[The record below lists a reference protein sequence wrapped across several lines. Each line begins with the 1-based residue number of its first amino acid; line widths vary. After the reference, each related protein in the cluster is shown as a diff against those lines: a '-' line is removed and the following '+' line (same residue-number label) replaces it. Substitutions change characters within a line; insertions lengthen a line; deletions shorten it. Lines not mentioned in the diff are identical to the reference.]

1 MGALFFTLLIPM
13 ALTETEALVLRTY
26 NLAEADKIVVCLTRN
41 SGLIR
46 GVARGSR
53 KIKSRF
59 GAALEPF
66 TLLHLTYYQ
75 KETQELVSLQQAEIL
90 KSHFG
95 LFRDPQVLPALAYM
109 GDLVVEFS
117 PPHQS
122 NDKLF
127 RMITA
132 CLEAL
137 VQTPQH
143 LQSILRYFEIWIL
156 RLEGFLPDLRSCAEC
171 QAALSSEK
179 TVQVNREL
187 ELLCRSCAQG
197 IDEVLSKGAYARLC
211 ATQKETPIIFA
222 EQTRNASPQIQTEIA
237 ELTNRMI
244 GRVLERRPRI
254 QPAFYSAPGHPATPG
269 K

>member
-1 MGALFFTLLIPM
+1 MG
-13 ALTETEALVLRTY
+13 LTETEALVLRTY

-41 SGLIR
+41 AGLIR

-53 KIKSRF
+53 RIKTRF

-75 KETQELVSLQQAEIL
+75 KENQELVSLRNADII
-90 KSHFG
+90 KSHFS
-95 LFRDPQVLPALAYM
+95 LFREPQVLPALAYM
-109 GDLVVEFS
+109 GDLLLEFS
-117 PPHQS
+117 PPHQT

-127 RMITA
+127 RMVTA
-132 CLEAL
+132 CLEAIA
-137 VQTPQH
+137 QTPQY

-171 QAALSSEK
+171 QRQLSSQE
-179 TVQVNREL
+179 TVQVSREL
-187 ELLCRSCAQG
+187 GLLCRTCAQG
-197 IDEVLSKGAYARLC
+197 KGEVLSKGVYARLC
-211 ATQKETPIIFA
+211 ASQKESPLLFA
-222 EQTRNASPQIQTEIA
+222 QQSGDASAQIQVEIA

-254 QPAFYSAPGHPATPG
+254 QPGYESSPV
-269 K
+269 

>member
-1 MGALFFTLLIPM
+1 MG
-13 ALTETEALVLRTY
+13 LTETEALVLRTY
-26 NLAEADKIVVCLTRN
+26 NLAEADKIVVCLTRT
-41 SGLIR
+41 SGLVR

-53 KIKSRF
+53 RIKNRF

-66 TLLHLTYYQ
+66 TLLQLPYYQ
-75 KETQELVSLQQAEIL
+75 KENQELVSISNADIL

-95 LFRDPQVLPALAYM
+95 LFRDPQILPALAYM

-117 PPHQS
+117 PPHQT

-127 RMITA
+127 RMVTA

-137 VQTPQH
+137 NQTPQH

-171 QAALSSEK
+171 GLNFSEK
-179 TVQVNREL
+179 ETVQVNHEL
-187 ELLCRSCAQG
+187 ALLCRTCAQG
-197 IDEVLSKGAYARLC
+197 KGEVLSRGAYARIC
-211 ATQKETPIIFA
+211 ASQHESPHLFA
-222 EQTRNASPQIQTEIA
+222 HQSQDTSNRVQAEIA

-244 GRVLERRPRI
+244 GRVLEKRPRI
-254 QPAFYSAPGHPATPG
+254 QPVFHSSPA
-269 K
+269 